1 MSRTFKLLVATAE
14 AQSDDFTQL
23 VAVVDGVCWELD
35 STLSSINKDAKGYGR
50 SNAAN
55 LTGGANYV
63 QGELEVASGRAG
75 ELLKALQPVA
85 ELAARWKAEDYARE
99 NTLDAR
105 AVPGKPGRYEI
116 NTLTPD
122 KGGSPLYTV

>member
-14 AQSDDFTQL
+14 DQSDQFTQL

-35 STLSSINKDAKGYGR
+35 STLSSINKDAKGYRR

-85 ELAARWKAEDYARE
+85 ELAARWNAEDFAE
-99 NTLDAR
+99 KHTLDAR

-116 NTLTPD
+116 NTLNT
-122 KGGSPLYTV
+122 